1 MGEPER
7 QLAGPAAEV
16 DDERG
21 VVGVDARQQVGEG
34 AAAVAGEDG
43 VLPRVPGGVG
53 RASGS
58 ARGDGTVGA
67 GSAASAAGGVVG
79 SVMSSRF
86 LSMSRVLTATTV
98 GGMSADRRPAD
109 DVDEIVAA
117 WRRERPDLDVS
128 PLEVLSRV
136 SRLARRLDLARG
148 SAFSEH
154 LLDGWAF
161 DVLSALRRAGEP
173 YELSP
178 GQLVQQTLVTSGTM
192 TNRVDRLERSGFVE
206 RRPDPGDR
214 RGVLVRLTPAGRDV
228 VDSAM
233 ADLIEQEKSL
243 LSELSATDRT
253 QLAGLLRRMLAPL
266 ETAGDPRDASRLARL
281 RSSPGHRCACWNSSR
296 LPTGS
301 VVWKRRRPG
310 MLVVPRHRRPRL
322 PDGERRAR
330 STSPTGDAGVG
341 LARRDEALLDADVHL
356 GGPGPEPRA
365 AAGAQP
371 LGLVDLGH
379 PEHADVEGAHGVLA
393 ARRTGHLDVVQEHL
407 HAPKV
412 S

>member
-1 MGEPER
+1 
-7 QLAGPAAEV
+7 
-16 DDERG
+16 
-21 VVGVDARQQVGEG
+21 
-34 AAAVAGEDG
+34 
-43 VLPRVPGGVG
+43 
-53 RASGS
+53 
-58 ARGDGTVGA
+58 
-67 GSAASAAGGVVG
+67 
-79 SVMSSRF
+79 
-86 LSMSRVLTATTV
+86 
-98 GGMSADRRPAD
+98 MSADRRPADRRPADRRPADRRPVDRRPAD

-154 LLDGWAF
+154 LLEGWAF

-178 GQLVQQTLVTSGTM
+178 GALVQQTLVTSGTM

-243 LSELSATDRT
+243 LSELSPTDRE

-266 ETAGDPRDASRLARL
+266 EARAG
-281 RSSPGHRCACWNSSR
+281 
-296 LPTGS
+296 
-301 VVWKRRRPG
+301 
-310 MLVVPRHRRPRL
+310 
-322 PDGERRAR
+322 
-330 STSPTGDAGVG
+330 
-341 LARRDEALLDADVHL
+341 
-356 GGPGPEPRA
+356 
-365 AAGAQP
+365 GAQ
-371 LGLVDLGH
+371 V
-379 PEHADVEGAHGVLA
+379 
-393 ARRTGHLDVVQEHL
+393 
-407 HAPKV
+407 
-412 S
+412 